1 MTRNLVLHFLGG
13 MAVASVFLGLALAV
27 DGRHGAVAAD
37 RPERPGC
44 RVVIGVARADTF
56 ATDHPRCRLVA

>member
-1 MTRNLVLHFLGG
+1 MTRTLVLNFLAGMAIAIAFLG
-13 MAVASVFLGLALAV
+13 VALAV
-27 DGRHGAVAAD
+27 DARHGAVAAD

-44 RVVIGVARADTF
+44 RTVIGVARADVF